1 MRPYPET
8 LFLVFDRPISFDEA
22 RTACADT
29 VQSIKGS
36 LMAND
41 QKKMMSR
48 VVVASLVGATIEW
61 YDFFLY
67 GVVAGIVLNKQFF
80 PSSDPTVGTL
90 LAYAT
95 FAVGFITR
103 PIGGIIFG
111 HFGDKIGRKSML
123 ILTLSIMG
131 VSTVLIGAVPTYQQI
146 GIWAPI
152 TLLLLRI
159 FQGIG
164 LGGEWG
170 GAVLMTFEFAKPSKR
185 GFYASLPQIGLSLGL
200 CLSSG
205 VVGLLSYTLTDAQFL
220 AWGWRVAFFLSIVL
234 LFVGTW
240 IRLHVM
246 ETPEFQKAKKSTP
259 APRIP
264 LVEMW
269 KNHKGNV
276 LAGMGARYIDG
287 VAFNIFGVF
296 SISYLASTLHVNRT
310 ESLTGVM
317 LSAMIMVATIP
328 FFGHLSDKIGRSKV
342 YIVGSLVT
350 GFAALPSFWMMAHS
364 GGNIAL
370 IWLGL
375 IIPLGILYAAVY
387 GPEAALFAELFD
399 TNIRYTGISF
409 VYQVSGIFASG
420 ITPIIATALLKY
432 DPSATIMCLY
442 VAFSGVVSAI
452 SAWWI
457 GKYVPQ
463 SQGDFLEVAKEAPA
477 GEALEAKATN

>member
-1 MRPYPET
+1 MNASTSGLFAGDPYVVSLSRPVMTQRLTPRAS
-8 LFLVFDRPISFDEA
+8 RP
-22 RTACADT
+22 
-29 VQSIKGS
+29 
-36 LMAND
+36 
-41 QKKMMSR
+41 
-48 VVVASLVGATIEW
+48 ATISDSGW
-61 YDFFLY
+61 GLRWSKPMTAQ
-67 GVVAGIVLNKQFF
+67 VALN
-80 PSSDPTVGTL
+80 
-90 LAYAT
+90 
-95 FAVGFITR
+95 
-103 PIGGIIFG
+103 
-111 HFGDKIGRKSML
+111 
-123 ILTLSIMG
+123 MG

-276 LAGMGARYIDG
+276 LAGMCSPDLLLPAAQQDRLRMAAQRQGGQRRQQRPQTEEQESRSPPGRLGRVGRAVGA
-287 VAFNIFGVF
+287 
-296 SISYLASTLHVNRT
+296 LQH
-310 ESLTGVM
+310 
-317 LSAMIMVATIP
+317 P
-328 FFGHLSDKIGRSKV
+328 
-342 YIVGSLVT
+342 
-350 GFAALPSFWMMAHS
+350 
-364 GGNIAL
+364 
-370 IWLGL
+370 
-375 IIPLGILYAAVY
+375 
-387 GPEAALFAELFD
+387 
-399 TNIRYTGISF
+399 
-409 VYQVSGIFASG
+409 
-420 ITPIIATALLKY
+420 
-432 DPSATIMCLY
+432 
-442 VAFSGVVSAI
+442 
-452 SAWWI
+452 
-457 GKYVPQ
+457 
-463 SQGDFLEVAKEAPA
+463 AKENRREN
-477 GEALEAKATN
+477 GHGWGYQ